1 MPFQPQA
8 NLNTEP
14 EVNLKVTPAT
24 HEQPV
29 TDPKSRRSPIKI
41 LVPKKV
47 TDQNQKITQV
57 TEINQQVAF
66 KIGREHKNLIYQI
79 PATVVIQVALG

>member
-14 EVNLKVTPAT
+14 EVNIKVTPAP
-24 HEQPV
+24 HHQPI
-29 TDPKSRRSPIKI
+29 TDPKTRGPAIKI

-57 TEINQQVAF
+57 TEINQQVDF
-66 KIGREHKNLIYQI
+66 KIGREHQNLI
-79 PATVVIQVALG
+79 